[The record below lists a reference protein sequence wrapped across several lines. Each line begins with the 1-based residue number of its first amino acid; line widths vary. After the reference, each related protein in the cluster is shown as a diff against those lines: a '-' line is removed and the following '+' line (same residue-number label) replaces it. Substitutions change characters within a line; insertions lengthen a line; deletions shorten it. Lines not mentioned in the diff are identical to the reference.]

1 MMSEG
6 FLVEVT
12 VELSWEEQRRLTGQG
27 RYGQKRGKNIV

>member
-12 VELSWEEQRRLTGQG
+12 VKLSQEEQRRLTVQG
-27 RYGQKRGKNIV
+27 KQGQKRGKSIE

>member
-12 VELSWEEQRRLTGQG
+12 VKLSQEEQRRLTGQG
-27 RYGQKRGKNIV
+27 KQGQKRGKSIE